1 MLRLLLLLVITIC
14 VLLTNVKSGVP
25 IGTGGPSI
33 ILESKDALLTCVV
46 SENSSN
52 NTVIWKKGDEIL
64 TAGTV
69 RVTKDHRVRILHDES
84 MYSLRSFKQQVD
96 NFPNIPDPKGKN
108 LETGGEVWV
117 LLIKNLKPSD
127 SGAYICELNSDPVL
141 RSIHILTVKELQ
153 SSTGGPG
160 NSTDP
165 AAAESSDVFLLPP
178 PLDAQDN
185 RSFWRPSQVPP
196 LVTHDFTECCE
207 RANVSAQCMGFCNV
221 HNILD
226 GTTGIDPEACERDFP
241 SIVRCMADGRNHV
254 PCCVEKQ
261 IPDLCQDMCRGEYT
275 PFTDKLKTRVSCV
288 QHTLSGLQCILKG
301 VQLIPS
307 TPTLV
312 TIENVSETSVSVG
325 WTAPEKLAD
334 RVSGYVVNVTTLH
347 SFDEDELSGE
357 IVHRTAADSAESVS
371 LHNVP
376 ANQTQLKLN
385 DLKPLTMY
393 AVIITATN
401 EFGASLPSERL
412 RFFTHTSAS
421 AAETKAGA
429 TDKGA
434 MPHLPD
440 VRQCCEDNGMTHR
453 MCLDK
458 MCDPQKTDL
467 ATLPDFMV
475 CAPWS
480 NITFTCLANNIDH
493 TPCCRARG
501 IPAACFPLCSG
512 KLMSLDFSL
521 FKCLRFMSEYS
532 SCLFQGYGVLADP
545 PSKLRTVAKTDN
557 FVILDWNKPKRL
569 ADTVSTYHVKFRRLG
584 VGDDYLTVEKRQPP
598 LILEG
603 LESDIYYEFYVVSV
617 NAYGKSEPS
626 PRLIT
631 RTLAAEP
638 VQVTASRYN
647 MTSCCHASG
656 LLPQC
661 APLCSYNIR
670 LSDIE
675 RLGPACRAQMPI
687 LARCAAGGRDHSPCC
702 SRRGVINACMPLCRG
717 VMPLALTTKAATST
731 AATSASAA
739 ASTSSSSGTT
749 ATSGSSNAAS
759 ASATSS
765 SSSTSNVP
773 DCLSYAGNILQCFEE
788 GTQNI
793 PGPPEDVHATFVNQ
807 SSISLMW
814 TQPDVENVNGNSS
827 SSSSNSNMSPG
838 DMITGDELAAGG
850 ALDPGKDVAPE
861 TQQQS
866 SVSDA
871 TSGTTGMEDIEFIV
885 QYGKVNNMTM
895 YETVAKLEKELTT
908 NATSIDLTNLDEN
921 ALYRITVVT
930 RGKFGTSLPASMLLL
945 NTTNWATEARGEGVA
960 WGAPSPPHSLTVVAH
975 SATWMQLTWQPPE
988 YAHPH
993 ERITYRVYHKAMRA
1007 DQFIKIET
1015 KLAWLR
1021 MNNLKPSSQHV
1032 LYVEAVGERGN
1043 SLPSET
1049 LVAWTDP
1056 ALPAF
1061 VDPPTVHPADNI
1073 PEGGSMTILCL
1084 ALGNPAPT
1092 ISLYVGGH
1100 LVRQDTSR
1108 HMVTVI
1114 HNVSADMEHVSCYA
1128 DNGYGVPMQAT
1139 RRVNI
1144 CYPPKIQAAGIT
1156 VASIGDEI
1164 ELRCTVDSKPAPK
1177 TFFWREKDGRVP
1189 VINGGNNFISVKT
1202 NESRPSIYTMSL
1214 RISKLQ
1220 ANDVGDYFCHAEN
1233 PFGATTTPVSVRIR
1247 NTPALNHNVSACC
1260 AEQNVTMGC
1269 RSACSYYV
1277 DFDAIADRPECIV
1290 DFDKLMRCAADGS
1303 DHRSCCADE
1312 HVPRKCLN
1320 WCRGESVRSKEIC
1333 SLQYARTIVGCFEK
1347 NRDRLPGPP
1356 ENIVVSVLSDSEVK
1370 IRWDAPTKNP
1380 NAVDGYR
1387 IFYHEAAVLPPTS
1400 GLSSSSSQDATSSV
1414 DQPGM
1419 DTLAAMNNA
1428 TSMGNGN
1435 SNNAMA
1441 ALEIRR
1447 IDVKDTTISINGLK
1461 KDVLYELVVKAGNSY
1476 GASVLTDPIRFTLGE
1491 HHVTEATRSYSG
1503 IVGTISGIVAS
1514 ILAILLAAA
1523 AIVFYRRQRSSH
1535 GKSVNGN
1542 VAFENPTYTRGLE
1555 QVQLPT
1561 VTSAI
1566 TTQNGN
1572 QHGMSSSGNSNN
1584 NNGNSHG
1591 HGRNGIAAT
1600 MTTSTTTTA
1609 PTASAGAAALT
1620 GNRQQQHQQQQQ
1632 QQQQHYQQQKQQQ
1645 QQQHPL
1651 QNHQQHHK
1659 SAADAAHHFH
1669 NPLSNTQCNEVNPTI
1684 YEELKLGQEGAGFKK
1699 LVP

>member
-1 MLRLLLLLVITIC
+1 MLKPFGLKIITIC
-14 VLLTNVKSGVP
+14 LLFTNVNSGVP
-25 IGTGGPSI
+25 IGTGGPSQI
-33 ILESKDALLTCVV
+33 FENKDGLLTCVV
-46 SENSSN
+46 SENVAN

-64 TAGTV
+64 TAGSV
-69 RVTKDHRVRILHDES
+69 RVTNDNRVRVLHDGS
-84 MYSLRSFKQQVD
+84 
-96 NFPNIPDPKGKN
+96 PKGRN

-117 LLIKNLKPSD
+117 LLIKDLKTSD

-141 RSIHILTVKELQ
+141 RSIHILTVKEVSQ
-153 SSTGGPG
+153 G
-160 NSTDP
+160 NSTDT
-165 AAAESSDVFLLPP
+165 ATAESSDVFLLPP
-178 PLDAQDN
+178 PLNAQDN
-185 RSFWRPSQVPP
+185 RSFWRPSQSPP
-196 LVTHDFTECCE
+196 VFTHDFTECCE
-207 RANVSAQCMGFCNV
+207 RANVSTQCMGFCNV

-226 GTTGIDPEACERDFP
+226 GTTDVDPEACEKDFP
-241 SIVRCMADGRNHV
+241 SIVKCMADGRNHV

-275 PFTDKLKTRVSCV
+275 PFTDRLKTRVSCV
-288 QHTLSGLQCILKG
+288 HHTLSGLQCILKG
-301 VQLIPS
+301 VQQIPS
-307 TPTLV
+307 MPVQL
-312 TIENVSETSVSVG
+312 SVDQVREKSVNIS
-325 WTAPEKLAD
+325 WSPPQKLAD
-334 RVSGYVVNVTTLH
+334 QVSHYSVNLTTLH

-357 IVHRTAADSAESVS
+357 VRRKS
-371 LHNVP
+371 LKSTEQQEMELTKLYNVP
-376 ANQTQLKLN
+376 ANQTYLYL
-385 DLKPLTMY
+385 DSLSPLTMY
-393 AVIITATN
+393 AVILTAVN
-401 EFGASLPSERL
+401 EYGSSLPNERL

-421 AAETKAGA
+421 VAETQAGN
-429 TDKGA
+429 TDKQV
-434 MPHLPD
+434 MPTLPD
-440 VRQCCEDNGMTHR
+440 IRGCCESSGMTHR
-453 MCLDK
+453 LCMDK
-458 MCDPQKTDL
+458 MCDPEKADQ
-467 ATLPDFMV
+467 ATLPDLMV

-501 IPAACFPLCSG
+501 IPSACFPLCAG
-512 KLMSLDFSL
+512 KLTSLDFSL

-545 PSKLRTVAKTDN
+545 PSKLRTVAKTDS

-569 ADTVSTYHVKFRRLG
+569 ADTVTTFHVKFRRLG

-603 LESDIYYEFYVVSV
+603 LEADIYYEFYVVSI

-631 RTLAAEP
+631 RTLAAELDPTP
-638 VQVTASRYN
+638 VAKYN
-647 MTSCCHASG
+647 MSTCCQASG

-675 RLGPACRAQMPI
+675 NLGPTCRAQMPI

-717 VMPLALTTKAATST
+717 VMPLALSTKST
-731 AATSASAA
+731 AATA
-739 ASTSSSSGTT
+739 ASTAAGIGTL
-749 ATSGSSNAAS
+749 TSTGSSTLA
-759 ASATSS
+759 
-765 SSSTSNVP
+765 SNVP

-788 GTQNI
+788 GTNNI
-793 PGPPEDVHATFVNQ
+793 PGPPEDVHATSVT
-807 SSISLMW
+807 SRSISLAW
-814 TQPDVENVNGNSS
+814 TPPTVETASISS
-827 SSSSNSNMSPG
+827 SATAATPV
-838 DMITGDELAAGG
+838 DMITGDELAAAAGIVAG
-850 ALDPGKDVAPE
+850 DVATAAE
-861 TQQQS
+861 TS
-866 SVSDA
+866 TTTTSKSADSASA
-871 TSGTTGMEDIEFIV
+871 TNADDIDFVV
-885 QYGKVNNMTM
+885 QYGRVNNMTM
-895 YETVAKLEKELTT
+895 YETIAKLENELTT
-908 NATSIDLTNLDEN
+908 NETSIDLTNLDEN
-921 ALYRITVVT
+921 TLYRITVVA

-945 NTTNWATEARGEGVA
+945 NTSSVA
-960 WGAPSPPHSLTVVAH
+960 SENVQHSNDTWGAPSPPHSLTVLTH

-988 YAHPH
+988 YSHPH
-993 ERITYRVYHKAMRA
+993 ERITYRVYHKMMKT
-1007 DQFIKIET
+1007 DGFTKIET

-1021 MNNLKPSSQHV
+1021 LTNLKPSSQHV
-1032 LYVEAVGERGN
+1032 LYVEAVGERAS

-1156 VASIGDEI
+1156 VASVGDEV

-1177 TFFWREKDGRVP
+1177 TIFWRDHDGRVP
-1189 VINGGNNFISVKT
+1189 VPQGGNYYVSVANVST
-1202 NESRPSIYTMSL
+1202 IYTMSL

-1233 PFGATTTPVSVRIR
+1233 PFGSSTTPVSVRIR
-1247 NTPALNHNVSACC
+1247 NTPSLNRNVSQCC
-1260 AEQNVTMGC
+1260 AEQNVSMAC
-1269 RSACSYYV
+1269 RDACTYYV
-1277 DFDAIADRPECIV
+1277 DFDAIANRPECIV
-1290 DFDKLMRCAADGS
+1290 DFDKLMKCAADGS
-1303 DHRSCCADE
+1303 DHRSCCAEE

-1320 WCRGESVRSKEIC
+1320 WCRGETVRAKEIC
-1333 SLQYARTIVGCFEK
+1333 SLQYSRTIIGCFEK

-1356 ENIVVSVLSDSEVK
+1356 ENIVVSVMSDNEVNIK
-1370 IRWDAPTKNP
+1370 WDAPTKNP

-1387 IFYHEAAVLPPTS
+1387 IYYHEAAVVPPTS
-1400 GLSSSSSQDATSSV
+1400 SSPSESSMEPASTS
-1414 DQPGM
+1414 
-1419 DTLAAMNNA
+1419 DTMNNA

-1435 SNNAMA
+1435 SNNNQIMLAGV
-1441 ALEIRR
+1441 LEIKR

-1491 HHVTEATRSYSG
+1491 QHVTSATSSYSSA
-1503 IVGTISGIVAS
+1503 VGTISGIVAS

-1523 AIVFYRRQRSSH
+1523 AIVFYRRHRSHH
-1535 GKSVNGN
+1535 GKAGNGN

-1566 TTQNGN
+1566 TTQQHQQQPHNNGSNHTQGSNSNSQSHSHSHSSHSHNGN
-1572 QHGMSSSGNSNN
+1572 
-1584 NNGNSHG
+1584 G
-1591 HGRNGIAAT
+1591 HGVAAT
-1600 MTTSTTTTA
+1600 MTTSTSTATATPDTGTTA
-1609 PTASAGAAALT
+1609 NGS
-1620 GNRQQQHQQQQQ
+1620 RHHQSNG
-1632 QQQQHYQQQKQQQ
+1632 HRNG
-1645 QQQHPL
+1645 L
-1651 QNHQQHHK
+1651 
-1659 SAADAAHHFH
+1659 SDAAHHFH
-1669 NPLSNTQCNEVNPTI
+1669 NPLSNTQCNEVNPSI

>member
-1 MLRLLLLLVITIC
+1 MLRLSLVHVITIC

-33 ILESKDALLTCVV
+33 ILEGKDALLTCVV

-69 RVTKDHRVRILHDES
+69 RVTKDHRVRILHDE
-84 MYSLRSFKQQVD
+84 
-96 NFPNIPDPKGKN
+96 NPKGKN

-153 SSTGGPG
+153 SSTSGPG

-196 LVTHDFTECCE
+196 LMTHDFTECCE
-207 RANVSAQCMGFCNV
+207 RGNVSAQCMGFCNV

-275 PFTDKLKTRVSCV
+275 PFTDRLKTRVSCV

-307 TPTLV
+307 SPTFL

-334 RVSGYVVNVTTLH
+334 RVVGYTVNVTKLH
-347 SFDEDELSGE
+347 SFDEDEVSGE
-357 IVHRTAADSAESVS
+357 IVHRAVTDPVESVS
-371 LHNVP
+371 LYHVV
-376 ANQTQLKLN
+376 ANKTSLKLI
-385 DLKPLTMY
+385 DLSPLSMY
-393 AVIITATN
+393 AVIVTAMN
-401 EFGASLPSERL
+401 EFGESLPSERL

-421 AAETKAGA
+421 AAESREGA
-429 TDKGA
+429 TEKQA
-434 MPHLPD
+434 MPQLPD

-480 NITFTCLANNIDH
+480 NITFTCLANHIDH

-501 IPAACFPLCSG
+501 IPSACFPLCAG

-569 ADTVSTYHVKFRRLG
+569 ADTVGTYHVKFRRLG

-638 VQVTASRYN
+638 VPVTASRYN
-647 MTSCCHASG
+647 MTTCCQASG

-717 VMPLALTTKAATST
+717 VMPLALTTKAAT
-731 AATSASAA
+731 A
-739 ASTSSSSGTT
+739 TT
-749 ATSGSSNAAS
+749 AAAS
-759 ASATSS
+759 ASSAATLGNGNAAAAAATSPSSS

-807 SSISLMW
+807 SSISLAW
-814 TQPDVENVNGNSS
+814 SQPDVDGSGGSS
-827 SSSSNSNMSPG
+827 SSSSNSSGKASPG
-838 DMITGDELAAGG
+838 DMATGDELAAGT
-850 ALDPGKDVAPE
+850 AMAPANTDAGKDAAPG
-861 TQQQS
+861 
-866 SVSDA
+866 DA
-871 TSGTTGMEDIEFIV
+871 TSGATGTEDIEFIV

-895 YETVAKLEKELTT
+895 YETVAKLENELTT
-908 NATSIDLTNLDEN
+908 NETSIDLTNLDEN

-945 NTTNWATEARGEGVA
+945 NTSNRATEEGVA

-1007 DQFIKIET
+1007 EQFIKIET

-1032 LYVEAVGERGN
+1032 LYVEAVGEQGH

-1189 VINGGNNFISVKT
+1189 VINGGNYFISVKS

-1247 NTPALNHNVSACC
+1247 NTPALNHNVSSCC
-1260 AEQNVTMGC
+1260 EAQNVSLSC

-1356 ENIVVSVLSDSEVK
+1356 ENIVVSIKSDSEVT

-1387 IFYHEAAVLPPTS
+1387 IFYHEAAVLPPSSSSSSSSS
-1400 GLSSSSSQDATSSV
+1400 GSGPSSSSQDATSSV
-1414 DQPGM
+1414 DHAGM
-1419 DTLAAMNNA
+1419 DTLGGMNNA
-1428 TSMGNGN
+1428 TSMGTGNSNGN
-1435 SNNAMA
+1435 GNNAMA

-1476 GASVLTDPIRFTLGE
+1476 GEWSFRPRKQGSAKCCGPGFNLPACLAGASVLTDPIRFTLGE
-1491 HHVTEATRSYSG
+1491 NQVTSATSSYSSA
-1503 IVGTISGIVAS
+1503 VGTISGIVAS

-1535 GKSVNGN
+1535 GKSANGN

-1572 QHGMSSSGNSNN
+1572 HHGMSSSGNSN
-1584 NNGNSHG
+1584 GGSSHG

-1620 GNRQQQHQQQQQ
+1620 GSRQH
-1632 QQQQHYQQQKQQQ
+1632 QQ

-1651 QNHQQHHK
+1651 QSHQQHHK

>member
-1 MLRLLLLLVITIC
+1 MLQLFVLKIITIC
-14 VLLTNVKSGVP
+14 IFLTIVNSGEP
-25 IGTGGPSI
+25 IGTGGPSLI
-33 ILESKDALLTCVV
+33 FENKDALLTCVV
-46 SENSSN
+46 SENEAN
-52 NTVIWKKGDEIL
+52 NTVLWKKGDEIL
-64 TAGTV
+64 TASTV
-69 RVTKDHRVRILHDES
+69 RVTKDQRVRVLHDE
-84 MYSLRSFKQQVD
+84 
-96 NFPNIPDPKGKN
+96 NPKGRN
-108 LETGGEVWV
+108 LEAGGEVWV
-117 LLIKNLKPSD
+117 LLIKTLKTSD

-141 RSIHILTVKELQ
+141 RSIHILTVKPLSSATDLQ
-153 SSTGGPG
+153 GNNSGPA
-160 NSTDP
+160 T
-165 AAAESSDVFLLPP
+165 AESSDVFLLPP
-178 PLDAQDN
+178 PLNAQDN
-185 RSFWRPSQVPP
+185 RSFWRPSQLPP
-196 LVTHDFTECCE
+196 VLTHDFTECCE
-207 RANVSAQCMGFCNV
+207 RANISSECMGFCNV

-226 GTTGIDPEACERDFP
+226 GTTGIDPEVCERDFP

-275 PFTDKLKTRVSCV
+275 PFTDKLRTRVSCV

-307 TPTLV
+307 TPTFPTLDDV
-312 TIENVSETSVSVG
+312 RETSVNIS
-325 WTAPEKLAD
+325 WSPPQRLAD
-334 RVSGYVVNVTTLH
+334 QVSHYTVNLTVLH

-357 IVHRTAADSAESVS
+357 VRHKTSNGLGEQLEQVS

-376 ANQTQLKLN
+376 ANQTSLYL
-385 DLKPLTMY
+385 DTLTPLTMY
-393 AVIITATN
+393 AVVLTSVN
-401 EFGASLPSERL
+401 EYGSSLPSERL

-421 AAETKAGA
+421 VAETQAGSP
-429 TDKGA
+429 DKQM
-434 MPHLPD
+434 MPILPNI
-440 VRQCCEDNGMTHR
+440 RGCCESNGMTHR
-453 MCLDK
+453 LCMDK
-458 MCDPQKTDL
+458 MCDPQKADQ
-467 ATLPDFMV
+467 ATLPDLMV

-501 IPAACFPLCSG
+501 IPSACFPLCAG
-512 KLMSLDFSL
+512 KITSLDFSL

-532 SCLFQGYGVLADP
+532 GCLFQGYGVLADP
-545 PSKLRTVAKTDN
+545 PSKLRTVAKADN
-557 FVILDWNKPKRL
+557 FVILDWNNPKRL
-569 ADTVSTYHVKFRRLG
+569 ADTVTTFHVKFRRLG
-584 VGDDYLTVEKRQPP
+584 VGDDYLTRQPP

-603 LESDIYYEFYVVSV
+603 LEADIYYEFYVVSI

-631 RTLAAEP
+631 RTLPAELATPP
-638 VQVTASRYN
+638 VVKYN
-647 MTSCCHASG
+647 MSTCCQASG

-675 RLGPACRAQMPI
+675 HLGPTCRAQMPI

-702 SRRGVINACMPLCRG
+702 SRRGVISACMPLCRG
-717 VMPLALTTKAATST
+717 VMPLALTTKATGGAATST
-731 AATSASAA
+731 AAAAVGATA
-739 ASTSSSSGTT
+739 ASTLGN
-749 ATSGSSNAAS
+749 NA
-759 ASATSS
+759 
-765 SSSTSNVP
+765 P
-773 DCLSYAGNILQCFEE
+773 DCLSYAGNILQCLEE
-788 GTQNI
+788 GTNNI
-793 PGPPEDVHATFVNQ
+793 PGPPEDVHATSVAS
-807 SSISLMW
+807 SSISLAW
-814 TQPDVENVNGNSS
+814 TAPNVGNAAAATATAATV
-827 SSSSNSNMSPG
+827 PT
-838 DMITGDELAAGG
+838 DLATGDELAAAG
-850 ALDPGKDVAPE
+850 AAGDAAATVAE
-861 TQQQS
+861 TATAADS
-866 SVSDA
+866 TSAPDA
-871 TSGTTGMEDIEFIV
+871 AGDNIEFLV
-885 QYGKVNNMTM
+885 QYGKVNNMTK
-895 YETVAKLEKELTT
+895 YETVAKLENELTT
-908 NATSIDLTNLDEN
+908 NETSIDLTNLEEN
-921 ALYRITVVT
+921 ALYRIMVVA

-945 NTTNWATEARGEGVA
+945 NTTPTSES
-960 WGAPSPPHSLTVVAH
+960 WGAPSPPHALTVLTH

-988 YAHPH
+988 YSHPH
-993 ERITYRVYHKAMRA
+993 ERITYRVYHKTVKAA
-1007 DQFIKIET
+1007 DFTKIET

-1021 MNNLKPSSQHV
+1021 MTNLKPSSQHV
-1032 LYVEAVGERGN
+1032 LYVEAVGERAT

-1156 VASIGDEI
+1156 VASVGDEV

-1177 TFFWREKDGRVP
+1177 TIFWRDHDGRVP
-1189 VINGGNNFISVKT
+1189 VPQGGNYYVSVA
-1202 NESRPSIYTMSL
+1202 NVSSIYTMSL

-1233 PFGATTTPVSVRIR
+1233 PFGSSTTPVSVRIR
-1247 NTPALNHNVSACC
+1247 NTPNLARNVSQCCDEQSVSPAC
-1260 AEQNVTMGC
+1260 
-1269 RSACSYYV
+1269 RDACTYYV
-1277 DFDAIADRPECIV
+1277 DFDAIANRPECIV
-1290 DFDKLMRCAADGS
+1290 DFDKLMKCAADGS

-1312 HVPRKCLN
+1312 QVPRKCLN
-1320 WCRGESVRSKEIC
+1320 WCRGEAVRSKEIC
-1333 SLQYARTIVGCFEK
+1333 SLQFARTIVGCFEK

-1356 ENIVVSVLSDSEVK
+1356 ENIVVSVMSDNEVN

-1387 IFYHEAAVLPPTS
+1387 IYYHEAAVVPPTTS
-1400 GLSSSSSQDATSSV
+1400 TNAVDA
-1414 DQPGM
+1414 GM
-1419 DTLAAMNNA
+1419 DTLPPAMNNA
-1428 TSMGNGN
+1428 TSLA
-1435 SNNAMA
+1435 NATEA
-1441 ALEIRR
+1441 ALEIQR

-1461 KDVLYELVVKAGNSY
+1461 KDVLYELVVKAGNMY

-1491 HHVTEATRSYSG
+1491 QHVTSATSSYSSA
-1503 IVGTISGIVAS
+1503 VGTISGIVAS
-1514 ILAILLAAA
+1514 ILAILLAVA
-1523 AIVFYRRQRSSH
+1523 AIVFYRRHRSHH
-1535 GKSVNGN
+1535 GKAAGGNGN

-1566 TTQNGN
+1566 T
-1572 QHGMSSSGNSNN
+1572 S
-1584 NNGNSHG
+1584 
-1591 HGRNGIAAT
+1591 
-1600 MTTSTTTTA
+1600 
-1609 PTASAGAAALT
+1609 
-1620 GNRQQQHQQQQQ
+1620 QQQQQ
-1632 QQQQHYQQQKQQQ
+1632 QQQQPH
-1645 QQQHPL
+1645 HHHHRHNGN
-1651 QNHQQHHK
+1651 NHTSGTHSSHNGLG
-1659 SAADAAHHFH
+1659 AATMTTSTSTTPAAGAADTGTTSTANGGGRQRNGHRGGLKDAAHHQFH
-1669 NPLSNTQCNEVNPTI
+1669 NPLSNTQCNEVNPSI

>member
-1 MLRLLLLLVITIC
+1 MLKLLLVYVITIC
-14 VLLTNVKSGVP
+14 VLLKNVKSGVP

-33 ILESKDALLTCVV
+33 ILEGKDALLTCVV
-46 SENSSN
+46 SENSIN

-69 RVTKDHRVRILHDES
+69 RVTKDHRVRILHDE
-84 MYSLRSFKQQVD
+84 
-96 NFPNIPDPKGKN
+96 NPKGRN

-117 LLIKNLKPSD
+117 LLIKNLKTSD

-153 SSTGGPG
+153 SSTGGPT
-160 NSTDP
+160 NATDVSTV
-165 AAAESSDVFLLPP
+165 ESSDVFLLPP

-207 RANVSAQCMGFCNV
+207 RGNVSAPCMGFCNV

-226 GTTGIDPEACERDFP
+226 GTTGIDPEACEKDFP

-254 PCCVEKQ
+254 PCCVDKQ

-275 PFTDKLKTRVSCV
+275 PFTDRLKTRVSCV

-307 TPTLV
+307 MPIFV
-312 TIENVSETSVSVG
+312 IIENVSETSVSIG
-325 WTAPEKLAD
+325 WMAPEKLTD
-334 RVSGYVVNVTTLH
+334 RVSSYTVNVTTLH

-357 IVHRTAADSAESVS
+357 MVHRTAADSGESVA

-376 ANQTQLKLN
+376 ANQTQLKL
-385 DLKPLTMY
+385 DALTPLTMY
-393 AVIITATN
+393 AVIVTAVN
-401 EFGASLPSERL
+401 EFGSSLPSERL

-421 AAETKAGA
+421 AAESRADT
-429 TDKGA
+429 TDKQM
-434 MPHLPD
+434 MPTLPD
-440 VRQCCEDNGMTHR
+440 IRQCCEENGMTHR
-453 MCLDK
+453 MCLEK

-475 CAPWS
+475 CSPWS

-493 TPCCRARG
+493 TPCCRSRG
-501 IPAACFPLCSG
+501 IPSACFPLCAG
-512 KLMSLDFSL
+512 KLTSLDFSL

-532 SCLFQGYGVLADP
+532 SCLFQGYGVLADS

-584 VGDDYLTVEKRQPP
+584 VGDEYLTVEKRQPP

-603 LESDIYYEFYVVSV
+603 LESDIYYEFYVVSI

-631 RTLAAEP
+631 RTQSSEAAP
-638 VQVTASRYN
+638 ALTSRYN
-647 MTSCCHASG
+647 MTTCCQASG

-675 RLGPACRAQMPI
+675 RLGPACRAQIPI

-717 VMPLALTTKAATST
+717 VMPLAVTTKSATATAAKNSASAGAATSS
-731 AATSASAA
+731 TSASSSSVAG
-739 ASTSSSSGTT
+739 ASTMG
-749 ATSGSSNAAS
+749 AGG
-759 ASATSS
+759 
-765 SSSTSNVP
+765 VP

-807 SSISLMW
+807 TSLSLAWTAPDVESSNSSSGSSSSIS
-814 TQPDVENVNGNSS
+814 
-827 SSSSNSNMSPG
+827 SNTSPG
-838 DMITGDELAAGG
+838 DMITGDELAAGAVAG
-850 ALDPGKDVAPE
+850 EGTAPVDVAKE
-861 TQQQS
+861 TS
-866 SVSDA
+866 IVDA
-871 TSGTTGMEDIEFIV
+871 TSEAEDIDFIV
-885 QYGKVNNMTM
+885 QYGRVNNMTM
-895 YETVAKLEKELTT
+895 YETVAKLENELTT
-908 NATSIDLTNLDEN
+908 NETSVDLTNLESN

-945 NTTNWATEARGEGVA
+945 NTTNMSREGQGEVTA
-960 WGAPSPPHSLTVVAH
+960 WGSPSPPHSLTVVAH

-1007 DQFIKIET
+1007 EQFIKIET

-1032 LYVEAVGERGN
+1032 LYVEAVGERGV

-1139 RRVNI
+1139 RRINI

-1156 VASIGDEI
+1156 VASLGDEI

-1177 TFFWREKDGRVP
+1177 TIFWREKDGRVP
-1189 VINGGNNFISVKT
+1189 VINGGNYFISVKA

-1214 RISKLQ
+1214 RINKLQ

-1233 PFGATTTPVSVRIR
+1233 PFGATTTPVSARIR

-1260 AEQNVTMGC
+1260 AEQNVSMAC
-1269 RSACSYYV
+1269 RGACSYYV
-1277 DFDAIADRPECIV
+1277 DFDDIADHPECIV

-1333 SLQYARTIVGCFEK
+1333 SLQYGRTIVGCFEK

-1356 ENIVVSVLSDSEVK
+1356 ENIVVSVVSDSEVT

-1387 IFYHEAAVLPPTS
+1387 IFYHEAAVLAPTS
-1400 GLSSSSSQDATSSV
+1400 SSAFVPVSSEPASSME
-1414 DQPGM
+1414 QSGI
-1419 DTLAAMNNA
+1419 DTLAPMNNA
-1428 TSMGNGN
+1428 TSLSSNGNGNGNGN
-1435 SNNAMA
+1435 SSMA

-1447 IDVKDTTISINGLK
+1447 IDVKDTTISINGLQ
-1461 KDVLYELVVKAGNSY
+1461 KDVLYELVVKAGNIY

-1491 HHVTEATRSYSG
+1491 HHVTSATSSYSSA
-1503 IVGTISGIVAS
+1503 VGTISGIVAS
-1514 ILAILLAAA
+1514 ILAILLAAT

-1535 GKSVNGN
+1535 GKSANGN

-1572 QHGMSSSGNSNN
+1572 SHHGGGLGMNS
-1584 NNGNSHG
+1584 SHG
-1591 HGRNGIAAT
+1591 NGRNGIAAT

-1609 PTASAGAAALT
+1609 PTVAAAAASGASSGAAST
-1620 GNRQQQHQQQQQ
+1620 GHGHGAGRQHR
-1632 QQQQHYQQQKQQQ
+1632 
-1645 QQQHPL
+1645 
-1651 QNHQQHHK
+1651 
-1659 SAADAAHHFH
+1659 SSVDAAHHFH

-1684 YEELKLGQEGAGFKK
+1684 YEELKLGQEDTLRVKVQWAFEF
-1699 LVP
+1699 

>member
-1 MLRLLLLLVITIC
+1 MLKRLVLQIVTICLLLLTSV
-14 VLLTNVKSGVP
+14 NAGVP
-25 IGTGGPSI
+25 IGTGGPSLI
-33 ILESKDALLTCVV
+33 FEHKDALLTCVV
-46 SENSSN
+46 SENAAN

-69 RVTKDHRVRILHDES
+69 RVTKDNRVRVLHDE
-84 MYSLRSFKQQVD
+84 
-96 NFPNIPDPKGKN
+96 NPKGRN

-117 LLIKNLKPSD
+117 LLIKSLRTND
-127 SGAYICELNSDPVL
+127 SGAYICELNTEPVL
-141 RSIHILTVKELQ
+141 RSIHILTVKEL
-153 SSTGGPG
+153 
-160 NSTDP
+160 P
-165 AAAESSDVFLLPP
+165 ASNAADAIPAESSDVFLLPP
-178 PLDAQDN
+178 PLNAQDN
-185 RSFWRPSQVPP
+185 RSFWRTSQSPP
-196 LVTHDFTECCE
+196 LLTHDFTECCE
-207 RANVSAQCMGFCNV
+207 RANVSSQCMGFCNV

-226 GTTGIDPEACERDFP
+226 GTTGVDPEACEKDFP

-307 TPTLV
+307 MPTLV
-312 TIENVSETSVSVG
+312 TSDNVRETSANIS
-325 WTAPEKLAD
+325 WSPPQRLAE
-334 RVSGYVVNVTTLH
+334 RVTHYTLNLSTLH

-357 IVHRTAADSAESVS
+357 LQSKTAADVPAAAQDK
-371 LHNVP
+371 LTLYTVP
-376 ANQTQLKLN
+376 ANQTSLLL
-385 DLKPLTMY
+385 DSLTPLTMY
-393 AVIITATN
+393 AVLVTAVN
-401 EFGASLPSERL
+401 EYGASLPSERV

-421 AAETKAGA
+421 VAESQAGS
-429 TDKGA
+429 TDKQL
-434 MPHLPD
+434 MPALPD
-440 VRQCCEDNGMTHR
+440 IRSCCESNGMTHR
-453 MCLDK
+453 LCLDK
-458 MCDPQKTDL
+458 MCDPQKADL

-493 TPCCRARG
+493 TSCCRARG
-501 IPAACFPLCSG
+501 IPSACFPLCAG
-512 KLMSLDFSL
+512 KLTSLDFSL

-532 SCLFQGYGVLADP
+532 SCLFQAYGVLADP
-545 PSKLRTVAKTDN
+545 PSKLRTVAKTN
-557 FVILDWNKPKRL
+557 SFVILDWNKPKRL
-569 ADTVSTYHVKFRRLG
+569 ADTVTTYHIKFRRLG

-603 LESDIYYEFYVVSV
+603 LDADIYYEFYVVSI
-617 NAYGKSEPS
+617 NAYGKSEAS

-631 RTLAAEP
+631 RTQPAEP
-638 VQVTASRYN
+638 TIITPPKYN
-647 MTSCCHASG
+647 MSSCCQASG

-675 RLGPACRAQMPI
+675 QLGPACRAQMPI

-717 VMPLALTTKAATST
+717 VMPFALTTKTGAAAAAT
-731 AATSASAA
+731 A
-739 ASTSSSSGTT
+739 
-749 ATSGSSNAAS
+749 
-759 ASATSS
+759 
-765 SSSTSNVP
+765 SSSTVLPSNVS

-788 GTQNI
+788 GTTDI
-793 PGPPEDVHATFVNQ
+793 PGPPEDVHATSVSS
-807 SSISLMW
+807 SSISLAW
-814 TQPDVENVNGNSS
+814 T
-827 SSSSNSNMSPG
+827 SPLSMESHSAATSTVAT
-838 DMITGDELAAGG
+838 DMITGDELAAAAGIVAG
-850 ALDPGKDVAPE
+850 DVATATAAAIDAPTAA
-861 TQQQS
+861 TQAANP
-866 SVSDA
+866 DD
-871 TSGTTGMEDIEFIV
+871 DIDFIV

-895 YETVAKLEKELTT
+895 YETVAKLENELTT
-908 NATSIDLTNLDEN
+908 NETSIDLTNLESN
-921 ALYRITVVT
+921 ALYRIMVVA

-945 NTTNWATEARGEGVA
+945 NTTDAATKASHA
-960 WGAPSPPHSLTVVAH
+960 SDTWGAPSPPHSLTVLIH

-993 ERITYRVYHKAMRA
+993 ERITYRVYHKAMKA
-1007 DQFIKIET
+1007 SEFTKIET

-1021 MNNLKPSSQHV
+1021 MTNLKPSSQHV
-1032 LYVEAVGERGN
+1032 LYVEAVGERAS

-1092 ISLYVGGH
+1092 ISLYIGGH

-1128 DNGYGVPMQAT
+1128 DNGYGMPMQAT

-1144 CYPPKIQAAGIT
+1144 CYAPKIQAAGIT
-1156 VASIGDEI
+1156 VASLGDEV

-1177 TFFWREKDGRVP
+1177 TIFWRDHDGRVP
-1189 VINGGNNFISVKT
+1189 VPQGGNYYVSMSNVSSV
-1202 NESRPSIYTMSL
+1202 YTMKL
-1214 RISKLQ
+1214 RISKLL

-1233 PFGATTTPVSVRIR
+1233 PFGSSTTPVSVRIR
-1247 NTPALNHNVSACC
+1247 NTPALNRNITQCCAAQNVSLAC
-1260 AEQNVTMGC
+1260 
-1269 RSACSYYV
+1269 RDACSYYV
-1277 DFDAIADRPECIV
+1277 DFDAIANRPECIV

-1312 HVPRKCLN
+1312 QVPRKCLN
-1320 WCRGESVRSKEIC
+1320 WCRGETVRSKEIC

-1356 ENIVVSVLSDSEVK
+1356 ENIVVNVLSDNEVNVK
-1370 IRWDAPTKNP
+1370 WDAPTKNP

-1387 IFYHEAAVLPPTS
+1387 IYYHEAAVLPPTS
-1400 GLSSSSSQDATSSV
+1400 TSAASSAASASSSQAAEAALEHSLDAQS
-1414 DQPGM
+1414 
-1419 DTLAAMNNA
+1419 AASMNNA
-1428 TSMGNGN
+1428 TS
-1435 SNNAMA
+1435 NNVPVGT
-1441 ALEIRR
+1441 LEIQR

-1476 GASVLTDPIRFTLGE
+1476 GASVLTMPIRFTLGE
-1491 HHVTEATRSYSG
+1491 HHVTSATSSYSSA
-1503 IVGTISGIVAS
+1503 VGTISGIVAS
-1514 ILAILLAAA
+1514 LLAILLAIA
-1523 AIVFYRRQRSSH
+1523 AIVFYRRHRSQH
-1535 GKSVNGN
+1535 GKALNGN

-1572 QHGMSSSGNSNN
+1572 NNRQHDSGTDGGQSHSQRQSHNHNH
-1584 NNGNSHG
+1584 NGN
-1591 HGRNGIAAT
+1591 AAT
-1600 MTTSTTTTA
+1600 MTTSTSTTA
-1609 PTASAGAAALT
+1609 AAAAAPDT
-1620 GNRQQQHQQQQQ
+1620 GTTANGSRQQQQQ
-1632 QQQQHYQQQKQQQ
+1632 R
-1645 QQQHPL
+1645 
-1651 QNHQQHHK
+1651 NGRRVV
-1659 SAADAAHHFH
+1659 ADTSHHFH
-1669 NPLSNTQCNEVNPTI
+1669 NPLSNTQCNEVNPSI

>member
-1 MLRLLLLLVITIC
+1 MLRLLLVHIITIC

-46 SENSSN
+46 SDNSSN

-69 RVTKDHRVRILHDES
+69 RVTKDHRVRILHDE
-84 MYSLRSFKQQVD
+84 
-96 NFPNIPDPKGKN
+96 NPKGKN

-117 LLIKNLKPSD
+117 LLIKTLKPSD

-141 RSIHILTVKELQ
+141 RSIHILTVKELH
-153 SSTGGPG
+153 SSTGGPN
-160 NSTDP
+160 NSTDTST
-165 AAAESSDVFLLPP
+165 AESSDVFLLPP

-196 LVTHDFTECCE
+196 LITHDFTECCE

-226 GTTGIDPEACERDFP
+226 GTTGVDPEACERDFP
-241 SIVRCMADGRNHV
+241 GIVRCMADGRNHV

-307 TPTLV
+307 SPTFL

-325 WTAPEKLAD
+325 WTAPEKLPE
-334 RVSGYVVNVTTLH
+334 RVSGYTINVTKLH

-357 IVHRTAADSAESVS
+357 IIHRTAADTAESVE
-371 LHNVP
+371 LHNVS
-376 ANQTQLKLN
+376 ANQTQLVLSN
-385 DLKPLTMY
+385 LTPLAMY
-393 AVIITATN
+393 AVIVTATN
-401 EFGASLPSERL
+401 EFGTSLPSERL

-421 AAETKAGA
+421 AAESRAGT
-429 TDKGA
+429 TDKQA
-434 MPHLPD
+434 MPQLPD
-440 VRQCCEDNGMTHR
+440 TRQCCEDNGMTHR

-458 MCDPQKTDL
+458 MCDPQKTDQ

-480 NITFTCLANNIDH
+480 NITFNCLANNIDH

-501 IPAACFPLCSG
+501 IPSACFPLCAG
-512 KLMSLDFSL
+512 KLQSLDFSL
-521 FKCLRFMSEYS
+521 FKCLRFMPEYN

-545 PSKLRTVAKTDN
+545 PSKLRTVAKTDS

-584 VGDDYLTVEKRQPP
+584 VGDDYLSVEKRQPP

-603 LESDIYYEFYVVSV
+603 LEADIYYEFYVVSL
-617 NAYGKSEPS
+617 NAYGKSEAS

-631 RTLAAEP
+631 RTLPAEP
-638 VQVTASRYN
+638 VQPMASRYN
-647 MTSCCHASG
+647 MTTCCQASG

-717 VMPLALTTKAATST
+717 VMPLALTTKSATGAAT
-731 AATSASAA
+731 
-739 ASTSSSSGTT
+739 G
-749 ATSGSSNAAS
+749 
-759 ASATSS
+759 ATSS
-765 SSSTSNVP
+765 SATAAATPSSSLSSSSSSSSSNVP

-807 SSISLMW
+807 SSISLVW
-814 TQPDVENVNGNSS
+814 TQPDADGGSGGAGNNGSS
-827 SSSSNSNMSPG
+827 SVASPG
-838 DMITGDELAAGG
+838 DMITGDELAAG
-850 ALDPGKDVAPE
+850 AVDPTNGNPAVAGRDVP
-861 TQQQS
+861 
-866 SVSDA
+866 SVDA
-871 TSGTTGMEDIEFIV
+871 TSGATTGTEDIEFIV

-895 YETVAKLEKELTT
+895 YETVAKLENELTT
-908 NATSIDLTNLDEN
+908 NETSIDLTNMDAN

-945 NTTNWATEARGEGVA
+945 NTTDQHRSSEAGGEGVT

-1007 DQFIKIET
+1007 EHFIKIET

-1032 LYVEAVGERGN
+1032 LYVEAVGERGD

-1177 TFFWREKDGRVP
+1177 TIFWREKDGRVP
-1189 VINGGNNFISVKT
+1189 VINGGNYFISVKT

-1247 NTPALNHNVSACC
+1247 NTPALNHNVSECC
-1260 AEQNVTMGC
+1260 AEQNVTMAC

-1356 ENIVVSVLSDSEVK
+1356 ENIVVSVVSDSEVS

-1400 GLSSSSSQDATSSV
+1400 TSSGSGSQDHAASMENS
-1414 DQPGM
+1414 GM

-1428 TSMGNGN
+1428 TSMGSGGG
-1435 SNNAMA
+1435 SNAMA

-1491 HHVTEATRSYSG
+1491 HHVTSATSSYSSA
-1503 IVGTISGIVAS
+1503 VGTISGIVAS

-1523 AIVFYRRQRSSH
+1523 AIVFYRRQRSSY
-1535 GKSVNGN
+1535 GKSANGN

-1566 TTQNGN
+1566 TTQNGSN
-1572 QHGMSSSGNSNN
+1572 SSSSNSNN
-1584 NNGNSHG
+1584 SGSNSHS

-1609 PTASAGAAALT
+1609 PTAAATSAGVAA
-1620 GNRQQQHQQQQQ
+1620 GKQHHQQQHQQQ
-1632 QQQQHYQQQKQQQ
+1632 
-1645 QQQHPL
+1645 
-1651 QNHQQHHK
+1651 HK

>member
-1 MLRLLLLLVITIC
+1 MLRLLLVHVITIC
-14 VLLTNVKSGVP
+14 VLLKNVKSGVP

-33 ILESKDALLTCVV
+33 ILEGKDALLTCVV
-46 SENSSN
+46 SENSIN

-69 RVTKDHRVRILHDES
+69 RVTKDHRVRILHDE
-84 MYSLRSFKQQVD
+84 
-96 NFPNIPDPKGKN
+96 NPKGKN

-117 LLIKNLKPSD
+117 LLIKNLKAGD
-127 SGAYICELNSDPVL
+127 SGAYKCELNSDPVL
-141 RSIHILTVKELQ
+141 RSIHILTVKQLQ
-153 SSTGGPG
+153 SSTGGPTNG
-160 NSTDP
+160 TDVS
-165 AAAESSDVFLLPP
+165 AAESSDVFLLPP

-185 RSFWRPSQVPP
+185 RSFWRPSQVAP

-207 RANVSAQCMGFCNV
+207 RGNVSAQCMGFCNV

-226 GTTGIDPEACERDFP
+226 GTTGIDPEACEKDFP

-254 PCCVEKQ
+254 PCCVDKQ

-275 PFTDKLKTRVSCV
+275 PFTDRLKTRVSCV

-307 TPTLV
+307 MPIFV
-312 TIENVSETSVSVG
+312 TIENVSETSVSIG
-325 WTAPEKLAD
+325 WTAPEKLTD
-334 RVSGYVVNVTTLH
+334 RVSSYTVNVTTLH

-357 IVHRTAADSAESVS
+357 IVHRTAADSAESVA

-376 ANQTQLKLN
+376 ANQTQLKL
-385 DLKPLTMY
+385 DGLTPLTMY
-393 AVIITATN
+393 AVIVTAVN
-401 EFGASLPSERL
+401 EFGSSLPSERL

-421 AAETKAGA
+421 AAESRAGT
-429 TDKGA
+429 TDKQM
-434 MPHLPD
+434 MPTLPD
-440 VRQCCEDNGMTHR
+440 IRQCCEDNGMTHR

-493 TPCCRARG
+493 TPCCRSRG
-501 IPAACFPLCSG
+501 IPSACFPLCAV
-512 KLMSLDFSL
+512 KLTSLDFSL
-521 FKCLRFMSEYS
+521 FKMPCHDTSSE
-532 SCLFQGYGVLADP
+532 LFCVRPTPQ
-545 PSKLRTVAKTDN
+545 
-557 FVILDWNKPKRL
+557 
-569 ADTVSTYHVKFRRLG
+569 
-584 VGDDYLTVEKRQPP
+584 RQPP

-603 LESDIYYEFYVVSV
+603 LESDIYYEFYVVSI

-631 RTLAAEP
+631 RTQPAEP
-638 VQVTASRYN
+638 VQAPTSRYN
-647 MTSCCHASG
+647 MTTCCQASG

-717 VMPLALTTKAATST
+717 VMPLALTTKSATAT
-731 AATSASAA
+731 AATNSASSGAGAGA
-739 ASTSSSSGTT
+739 ASTS
-749 ATSGSSNAAS
+749 A
-759 ASATSS
+759 SS
-765 SSSTSNVP
+765 SSSVAGASTTGAGSVP

-793 PGPPEDVHATFVNQ
+793 PGPPEYVHATFVNQ
-807 SSISLMW
+807 TSLSLAW
-814 TQPDVENVNGNSS
+814 TAPDVESSSSGSSSNGSS
-827 SSSSNSNMSPG
+827 SSSGISSSTSPG
-838 DMITGDELAAGG
+838 DMVTGDELAAGAVAVTG
-850 ALDPGKDVAPE
+850 EVVAPADAAKE
-861 TQQQS
+861 PS
-866 SVSDA
+866 IGDA
-871 TSGTTGMEDIEFIV
+871 TSEAEDIDFIV
-885 QYGKVNNMTM
+885 QYGRVNNMTM
-895 YETVAKLEKELTT
+895 YETVAKLENELTT
-908 NATSIDLTNLDEN
+908 NETSIDLTNLESN

-945 NTTNWATEARGEGVA
+945 NTTNMSREGHGEGEVGGEGTT
-960 WGAPSPPHSLTVVAH
+960 WGSPSPPHSLTVVAH
-975 SATWMQLTWQPPE
+975 SATWMQLIWQPPE

-1007 DQFIKIET
+1007 EQFIKIET

-1021 MNNLKPSSQHV
+1021 MNSLKPSSQHV
-1032 LYVEAVGERGN
+1032 LYVEAVGERGV

-1073 PEGGSMTILCL
+1073 AEGGSMTILCL

-1156 VASIGDEI
+1156 VASLGDEI

-1177 TFFWREKDGRVP
+1177 TIFWREKDGRVP
-1189 VINGGNNFISVKT
+1189 VINGGNYFISVKA

-1214 RISKLQ
+1214 RINKLQ

-1233 PFGATTTPVSVRIR
+1233 PFGDTTTPVSVRIR

-1260 AEQNVTMGC
+1260 AEQNVSLAC

-1277 DFDAIADRPECIV
+1277 DFDAIADQPECIV

-1333 SLQYARTIVGCFEK
+1333 SLQYGRTIVGCFEK

-1356 ENIVVSVLSDSEVK
+1356 ENIVVSVMSDSEV
-1370 IRWDAPTKNP
+1370 
-1380 NAVDGYR
+1380 
-1387 IFYHEAAVLPPTS
+1387 
-1400 GLSSSSSQDATSSV
+1400 
-1414 DQPGM
+1414 
-1419 DTLAAMNNA
+1419 
-1428 TSMGNGN
+1428 
-1435 SNNAMA
+1435 
-1441 ALEIRR
+1441 
-1447 IDVKDTTISINGLK
+1447 TISQ
-1461 KDVLYELVVKAGNSY
+1461 
-1476 GASVLTDPIRFTLGE
+1476 
-1491 HHVTEATRSYSG
+1491 
-1503 IVGTISGIVAS
+1503 
-1514 ILAILLAAA
+1514 
-1523 AIVFYRRQRSSH
+1523 RQRLRHSE
-1535 GKSVNGN
+1535 GERAAGR
-1542 VAFENPTYTRGLE
+1542 PGLE
-1555 QVQLPT
+1555 PEP
-1561 VTSAI
+1561 
-1566 TTQNGN
+1566 
-1572 QHGMSSSGNSNN
+1572 H
-1584 NNGNSHG
+1584 
-1591 HGRNGIAAT
+1591 
-1600 MTTSTTTTA
+1600 
-1609 PTASAGAAALT
+1609 
-1620 GNRQQQHQQQQQ
+1620 
-1632 QQQQHYQQQKQQQ
+1632 
-1645 QQQHPL
+1645 
-1651 QNHQQHHK
+1651 
-1659 SAADAAHHFH
+1659 
-1669 NPLSNTQCNEVNPTI
+1669 
-1684 YEELKLGQEGAGFKK
+1684 
-1699 LVP
+1699 

>member
-1 MLRLLLLLVITIC
+1 MSKTILQGIMLKPLVVHIVTICLLLSIV
-14 VLLTNVKSGVP
+14 NSGVP
-25 IGTGGPSI
+25 IGTGGPSLI
-33 ILESKDALLTCVV
+33 FENKDALLTCVV
-46 SENSSN
+46 SENAAN

-69 RVTKDHRVRILHDES
+69 RVTKDHRIRVLHD
-84 MYSLRSFKQQVD
+84 D
-96 NFPNIPDPKGKN
+96 NPKSPN

-117 LLIKNLKPSD
+117 LLIKTLKTSD
-127 SGAYICELNSDPVL
+127 SGAYICELNSEPVL

-153 SSTGGPG
+153 PASGAPT
-160 NSTDP
+160 NNTD
-165 AAAESSDVFLLPP
+165 AVASESSDVFLIPP

-185 RSFWRPSQVPP
+185 RSFWRPSQVLPQ
-196 LVTHDFTECCE
+196 LTHDFTECCE

-307 TPTLV
+307 TPTAV
-312 TIENVSETSVSVG
+312 SADGVSETSARIS
-325 WTAPEKLAD
+325 WAPPEKLAD
-334 RVSGYVVNVTTLH
+334 RLMHYTVNLTMLH
-347 SFDEDELSGE
+347 KFDEDEVTGE
-357 IVHRTAADSAESVS
+357 VVHKATDPAEQVT
-371 LHNVP
+371 LHNVQ
-376 ANQTQLKLN
+376 ANQTYLPL
-385 DLKPLTMY
+385 DGLSPLTMY
-393 AVIITATN
+393 AVVVTAVN
-401 EFGASLPSERL
+401 EYGSSLPSERL
-412 RFFTHTSAS
+412 RFFTHISAS
-421 AAETKAGA
+421 AAEAEAGN
-429 TDKGA
+429 TDKQQ
-434 MPHLPD
+434 MPSLPD
-440 VRQCCEDNGMTHR
+440 IRSCCEANGMTHR

-480 NITFTCLANNIDH
+480 NITFTCLANEIDH

-501 IPAACFPLCSG
+501 IPAACFPLCAG
-512 KLMSLDFSL
+512 KLTTLDFSL

-584 VGDDYLTVEKRQPP
+584 VGDDYLTVQKRLPP

-603 LESDIYYEFYVVSV
+603 LEPDVYYEFYVVSI

-631 RTLAAEP
+631 RTQPAEP
-638 VQVTASRYN
+638 AKDTTAKYN
-647 MTSCCHASG
+647 MTTCCQASG

-687 LARCAAGGRDHSPCC
+687 LARCAAGGRDHTPCC

-717 VMPLALTTKAATST
+717 VMPPTLTTKSPAGSTATSSAGAGAGIST
-731 AATSASAA
+731 SAATSA
-739 ASTSSSSGTT
+739 G
-749 ATSGSSNAAS
+749 NA
-759 ASATSS
+759 
-765 SSSTSNVP
+765 P

-793 PGPPEDVHATFVNQ
+793 PGPPEDVHTTMVGQ
-807 SSISLMW
+807 TSISLAW
-814 TQPDVENVNGNSS
+814 TPPDVGDNNNNSS
-827 SSSSNSNMSPG
+827 GTPA
-838 DMITGDELAAGG
+838 DAITGDELAAAAAAGNPNPNMNSEL
-850 ALDPGKDVAPE
+850 ATSAAPAA
-861 TQQQS
+861 QQS
-866 SVSDA
+866 SSESGA
-871 TSGTTGMEDIEFIV
+871 TSVADDIDFIV

-895 YETVAKLEKELTT
+895 YETVAKLENELTT
-908 NATSIDLTNLDEN
+908 NETSVDLTNLETN
-921 ALYRITVVT
+921 ALYRIMVVT
-930 RGKFGTSLPASMLLL
+930 RGKFGTSLPSSMLLI
-945 NTTNWATEARGEGVA
+945 NTTSTNASGEKENGSQQPPMNAT
-960 WGAPSPPHSLTVVAH
+960 WGAPSPPHSLAVVAH

-988 YAHPH
+988 YSHPH
-993 ERITYRVYHKAMRA
+993 ERITYRVYHKAMKSQ
-1007 DQFIKIET
+1007 QFNKIET

-1032 LYVEAVGERGN
+1032 LYVEAVGERAT

-1144 CYPPKIQAAGIT
+1144 CYSPKIQAAGIT
-1156 VASIGDEI
+1156 VASVGDEV

-1177 TFFWREKDGRVP
+1177 TIFWRDHDGRVP
-1189 VINGGNNFISVKT
+1189 VIQGGNYDISVRV
-1202 NESRPSIYTMSL
+1202 NVSRPTIYTMSL

-1233 PFGATTTPVSVRIR
+1233 PFGSSTTPVSVRIR
-1247 NTPALNHNVSACC
+1247 NTPALNRNVSECC
-1260 AEQNVTMGC
+1260 AAQNVSLPC

-1277 DFDAIADRPECIV
+1277 DFDAIADKPECIV
-1290 DFDKLMRCAADGS
+1290 DFDKLMKCAADGS

-1312 HVPRKCLN
+1312 NVPRKCLN

-1356 ENIVVSVLSDSEVK
+1356 ENIVVSVISDSEVK
-1370 IRWDAPTKNP
+1370 IKWDAPTKNP

-1387 IFYHEAAVLPPTS
+1387 IFYHEAAVLPPP
-1400 GLSSSSSQDATSSV
+1400 SSSSVTSSPSSNPSESSMELNQQSGAGASLGMGMGMGMSV
-1414 DQPGM
+1414 D
-1419 DTLAAMNNA
+1419 AMNNA
-1428 TSMGNGN
+1428 TSMN
-1435 SNNAMA
+1435 SNNNNVVAG

-1461 KDVLYELVVKAGNSY
+1461 KDVLYELVVKAGNTY
-1476 GASVLTDPIRFTLGE
+1476 GASVLSEPIRFTLGD
-1491 HHVTEATRSYSG
+1491 HHVTSASSSYSSA
-1503 IVGTISGIVAS
+1503 VGTISGIVAS

-1523 AIVFYRRQRSSH
+1523 AIVFYRRQRANH
-1535 GKSVNGN
+1535 GKAGNAN

-1555 QVQLPT
+1555 QVQ
-1561 VTSAI
+1561 A
-1566 TTQNGN
+1566 
-1572 QHGMSSSGNSNN
+1572 
-1584 NNGNSHG
+1584 
-1591 HGRNGIAAT
+1591 
-1600 MTTSTTTTA
+1600 
-1609 PTASAGAAALT
+1609 
-1620 GNRQQQHQQQQQ
+1620 
-1632 QQQQHYQQQKQQQ
+1632 
-1645 QQQHPL
+1645 
-1651 QNHQQHHK
+1651 
-1659 SAADAAHHFH
+1659 
-1669 NPLSNTQCNEVNPTI
+1669 
-1684 YEELKLGQEGAGFKK
+1684 YEF
-1699 LVP
+1699 

>member
-1 MLRLLLLLVITIC
+1 MLRLLLVHIITIC
-14 VLLTNVKSGVP
+14 ALITIVKCGVP

-46 SENSSN
+46 SDNSAN

-69 RVTKDHRVRILHDES
+69 RVTKDHRVRILHDE
-84 MYSLRSFKQQVD
+84 
-96 NFPNIPDPKGKN
+96 NPKGRN

-117 LLIKNLKPSD
+117 LLIKTLKPSD

-141 RSIHILTVKELQ
+141 RSIHILTVKELH

-160 NSTDP
+160 NSTDTST
-165 AAAESSDVFLLPP
+165 AESSDVFLLPP

-207 RANVSAQCMGFCNV
+207 RANVSTQCMGFCNV

-241 SIVRCMADGRNHV
+241 GIVRCMADGRNHV
-254 PCCVEKQ
+254 PCCVDKQ

-307 TPTLV
+307 SPTFV
-312 TIENVSETSVSVG
+312 TIENVSETSVTIG
-325 WTAPEKLAD
+325 WTAPDKLAD
-334 RVSGYVVNVTTLH
+334 RVSGYTINVTTLH

-357 IVHRTAADSAESVS
+357 IVHRTASDSPESIS
-371 LHNVP
+371 LYTVP
-376 ANQTQLKLN
+376 MNQTQLMLSN
-385 DLKPLTMY
+385 LSPLTMY
-393 AVIITATN
+393 AVVVTATN
-401 EFGASLPSERL
+401 DFGSSLPTERL
-412 RFFTHTSAS
+412 RFFTHISAS
-421 AAETKAGA
+421 AAESKAGT
-429 TDKGA
+429 TDKQA
-434 MPHLPD
+434 MPQLPD
-440 VRQCCEDNGMTHR
+440 TRQCCEDNGMTHR

-458 MCDPQKTDL
+458 MCDPQKTDQ
-467 ATLPDFMV
+467 ANLPDFMV

-480 NITFTCLANNIDH
+480 NITFNCLANNIDH

-501 IPAACFPLCSG
+501 IPSACFPLCSG
-512 KLMSLDFSL
+512 KLTSLDFSL
-521 FKCLRFMSEYS
+521 FKCLRFMSEYN

-545 PSKLRTVAKTDN
+545 PSKLRTVAKTDS

-603 LESDIYYEFYVVSV
+603 LESDIYYEFYVVSI
-617 NAYGKSEPS
+617 NAYGKSEAS

-631 RTLAAEP
+631 RTLPAEP
-638 VQVTASRYN
+638 VEQTAARYN
-647 MTSCCHASG
+647 MTTCCQASG

-717 VMPLALTTKAATST
+717 VMPLALTTKSATASAAAAATSSSSSSSSAAA
-731 AATSASAA
+731 AATSASA
-739 ASTSSSSGTT
+739 TSN
-749 ATSGSSNAAS
+749 SNAAG
-759 ASATSS
+759 ATSS
-765 SSSTSNVP
+765 SSASSGTPSNAP

-807 SSISLMW
+807 SSVSLAW
-814 TQPDVENVNGNSS
+814 TQPDVDNSSNSS
-827 SSSSNSNMSPG
+827 SSGNASPG
-838 DMITGDELAAGG
+838 DMITGDELAAG
-850 ALDPGKDVAPE
+850 AVDPASAGKDVANAG
-861 TQQQS
+861 
-866 SVSDA
+866 DA
-871 TSGTTGMEDIEFIV
+871 TSGTTGTEDIEFIV
-885 QYGKVNNMTM
+885 QYGRVNNMTM
-895 YETVAKLEKELTT
+895 YETVAKLENELTT
-908 NATSIDLTNLDEN
+908 NETSIDLTNLDAN

-945 NTTNWATEARGEGVA
+945 NTTDQQRTGEA

-1007 DQFIKIET
+1007 EQFIKIET

-1032 LYVEAVGERGN
+1032 LYVEAVGERGD

-1061 VDPPTVHPADNI
+1061 VDPPTVHPGDNI

-1084 ALGNPAPT
+1084 AFGNPAPT

-1100 LVRQDTSR
+1100 LVRQDASR

-1114 HNVSADMEHVSCYA
+1114 HNVSTDMEHISCYA

-1164 ELRCTVDSKPAPK
+1164 ELRCTVNSKVPPK
-1177 TFFWREKDGRVP
+1177 TIFWREKDGRVP
-1189 VINGGNNFISVKT
+1189 VINGGNYFISVKA
-1202 NESRPSIYTMSL
+1202 NESRPHYYTMSL

-1220 ANDVGDYFCHAEN
+1220 ANDVGDYFCHADN
-1233 PFGATTTPVSVRIR
+1233 PYGATTTPVSVRIR
-1247 NTPALNHNVSACC
+1247 NTPALNHNVSECC
-1260 AEQNVTMGC
+1260 AAQNVSMPC

-1356 ENIVVSVLSDSEVK
+1356 ENIVVSVVSDSEVN

-1387 IFYHEAAVLPPTS
+1387 IFYHEAAILPPTS
-1400 GLSSSSSQDATSSV
+1400 SSSSSSSSSGAPSS
-1414 DQPGM
+1414 DSGSSMENPGM

-1428 TSMGNGN
+1428 TSMGN

-1491 HHVTEATRSYSG
+1491 HHVTSATSSYSSA
-1503 IVGTISGIVAS
+1503 VGTISGIVAS

-1523 AIVFYRRQRSSH
+1523 AIVFYRRQRSTY
-1535 GKSVNGN
+1535 GKSANGN

-1572 QHGMSSSGNSNN
+1572 HHGMSSSN
-1584 NNGNSHG
+1584 NNGSSNSHS

-1609 PTASAGAAALT
+1609 PTAAAAAASSATSAGVALT
-1620 GNRQQQHQQQQQ
+1620 GNKQHQQQQQ
-1632 QQQQHYQQQKQQQ
+1632 QQQQQ
-1645 QQQHPL
+1645 
-1651 QNHQQHHK
+1651 HK